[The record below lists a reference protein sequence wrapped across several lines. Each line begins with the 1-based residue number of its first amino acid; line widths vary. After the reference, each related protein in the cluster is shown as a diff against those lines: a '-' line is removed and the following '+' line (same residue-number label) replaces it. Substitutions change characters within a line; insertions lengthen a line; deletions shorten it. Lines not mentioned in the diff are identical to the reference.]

1 VPPQVS
7 VAILLDKFVQASSA
21 AEEEKAS
28 RAMQAIKKSMEY
40 HKNTL
45 DPLLAKL
52 ALDYVDDADL
62 SNRLRSLFKVP
73 PALRCAAAGRWLR
86 ACGRP
91 PALLSRAGLGERRR
105 LALLAGRRGSTGV
118 RSTREPRTPLACFDR
133 VRIGSP
139 CANPRTVCA
148 GRVE

>member
-1 VPPQVS
+1 MPPQVS

-21 AEEEKAS
+21 AEEEKAAM
-28 RAMQAIKKSMEY
+28 AMQAIKKSMEY

-73 PALRCAAAGRWLR
+73 PALRCAAAGRWLG

-91 PALLSRAGLGERRR
+91 AWGESS
-105 LALLAGRRGSTGV
+105 L
-118 RSTREPRTPLACFDR
+118 
-133 VRIGSP
+133 
-139 CANPRTVCA
+139 
-148 GRVE
+148 